1 MIIAQELI
9 NTPSL
14 KRGRVRYMAIKIDL
28 EKAYDRLKW
37 NFVRDMLLLFNVLDS
52 LIKLIII
59 CVASSFIS
67 VLLNGSQLDPFLPS
81 CGIR

>member
-59 CVASSFIS
+59 CVALSFIS
-67 VLLNGSQLDPFLPS
+67 VLLNGGQLDPFLPS
-81 CGIR
+81 RGIR

>member
-37 NFVRDMLLLFNVLDS
+37 NFVRELYCLMS
-52 LIKLIII
+52 
-59 CVASSFIS
+59 
-67 VLLNGSQLDPFLPS
+67 
-81 CGIR
+81 